1 MTDTIRIFKL
11 ITGDTIIAMS
21 DKSFTQNLDDTINLT
36 FPVEV
41 ITLYKEAGDD
51 MRERFNLKPWQTLS
65 SADSISINSS
75 VILYMTE
82 LKTEYATEY
91 MATVEHFYL
100 GGNADQELEDDDD
113 LPNLISCDTAF
124 SIH

>member
-11 ITGDTIIAMS
+11 ITGDTVIAMI
-21 DKSFTQNLDDTINLT
+21 DNAYTQNLDDTISLT

-51 MRERFNLKPWQTLS
+51 MRERFNLKPWQTLTS
-65 SADSISINSS
+65 SDSITINSS
-75 VILYMTE
+75 VILYMTD
-82 LKTEYATEY
+82 LKAEYATEY

-100 GGNADQELEDDDD
+100 GGDDEGELEDE
-113 LPNLISCDTAF
+113 LPNLIPSDSVAK
-124 SIH
+124 IH